1 MKRSTSKTT
10 KKNTNQKLHNL
21 ENLHIEV
28 LKFEDFDGENAQN
41 ANDYLGGG
49 KTETP
54 DQTENI
60 PANINGAAAP

>member
-10 KKNTNQKLHNL
+10 KKNTNSKINNL

-28 LKFEDFDGENAQN
+28 LKFEDCENAEN

-49 KTETP
+49 KVMTP
-54 DQTENI
+54 EKI
-60 PANINGAAAP
+60 E